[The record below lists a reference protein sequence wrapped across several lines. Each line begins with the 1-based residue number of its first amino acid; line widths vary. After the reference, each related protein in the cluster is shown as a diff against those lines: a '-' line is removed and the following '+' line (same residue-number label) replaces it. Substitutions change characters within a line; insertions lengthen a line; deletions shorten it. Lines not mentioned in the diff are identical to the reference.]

1 MHHRPGNLATSPV
14 RQSAEQP
21 YLHSQLRPSWWLWPL
36 ALLNPTNTALLPYGL
51 TLTAI
56 LLTAFVGRRGDLR
69 ELLSRLVRW
78 RVHPLWYLAAF
89 GLPVILFGLPVLVG
103 WRGYLLPILRPVP
116 ARYRIQRA
124 SGLDL
129 AESGESCDSET
140 SHASSALASR
150 A

>member
-1 MHHRPGNLATSPV
+1 M
-14 RQSAEQP
+14 
-21 YLHSQLRPSWWLWPL
+21 

-78 RVHPLWYLAAF
+78 RVYPVWYLAAF
-89 GLPVILFGLPVLVG
+89 GLQVILFGLPVLVG

-116 ARYRIQRA
+116 ARYRMQRA